1 MFGPTLS
8 QVRTFTRRPVFI
20 VETGVNPSA
29 NRPAQISDVF
39 AGAHEAGIIGVIWFD
54 YYKYSGHDWF
64 IDNDPAALAAFRKA
78 AEAYR

>member
-1 MFGPTLS
+1 M
-8 QVRTFTRRPVFI
+8 FI
-20 VETGVNPSA
+20 VETGVNPSV

-39 AGAHEAGIIGVIWFD
+39 AGAHGAGIVGVIWFD
-54 YYKYSGHDWF
+54 YHAHSGHDWF